1 MSKGLFLFHRWLGL
15 QIGSEGIVTIRW
27 RFQCVFAGLML
38 GVVVAGCGRRDNQAA
53 SLADAPLEAHQRE
66 LLEIAFHAASAIPSD
81 PHIKSRSQA
90 QAAVVTAC
98 LELNQPQRALGY
110 IERIDDWRRGTAYAD
125 LAKHCMRR
133 GFKTDVEAYLSHA
146 LKIAEGAEDWRKD
159 RIVGQVAVVRA
170 MSLPMADFDAEMAVQ
185 AKMVSSQQF
194 DALKEALAT
203 YVRLFNRVYSD
214 VQRRTTVEESIRA
227 SWDKMPGFVRLDL
240 MIDMIEHCLAHSDRT
255 KALDL
260 VKEAR
265 SIADSTSWQPTI
277 EIPLKAKLARL
288 RFLAGDPE
296 RASEE
301 AKDALEL
308 FDTKRDQIANIY
320 RAQTLRPI
328 AEAHRTMG
336 KADVAIDLYARAV
349 EAGVENPNS
358 RPRAEDLAA
367 TCCSMAM
374 QGAEPSLELLSR
386 IREIR
391 EGLGDPW

>member
-1 MSKGLFLFHRWLGL
+1 MAKRLFLFRRWLGL
-15 QIGSEGIVTIRW
+15 QIGSEGSVTIRW
-27 RFQCVFAGLML
+27 HFSCVFVGLTL
-38 GVVVAGCGRRDNQAA
+38 GVVLAGCGRRDSQAV
-53 SLADAPLEAHQRE
+53 SLADAPLEAYQRE
-66 LLEIAFHAASAIPSD
+66 LLEIAFRAASAIPSD

-90 QAAVVTAC
+90 QAGVVTAC
-98 LELNQPQRALGY
+98 LALNQPQRALGY

-125 LAKHCMRR
+125 LAMHCLQR
-133 GFKTDVEAYLSHA
+133 GYKTNVEAYLGTA

-159 RIVGQVAVVRA
+159 RIVDQVAVVRA
-170 MSLPMADFDAEMAVQ
+170 MSRPAADFDAETAAL

-194 DALKEALAT
+194 DVLKEALAT
-203 YVRLFNRVYSD
+203 YVRLFDRVYSD
-214 VQRRTTVEESIRA
+214 VERRTTVEASIRA
-227 SWDKMPGFVRLDL
+227 SWDKIPGFVRLDL
-240 MIDMIEHCLAHSDRT
+240 LMDMIEHCLAHSDRT

-265 SIADSTSWQPTI
+265 EIADSTSWQPTI
-277 EIPLKAKLARL
+277 EIPVKAKLARL

-308 FDTKRDQIANIY
+308 FDAKRDQIANIY

-328 AEAHRTMG
+328 AEAHRAMG
-336 KADVAIDLYARAV
+336 KADIAMDLYARAV

-367 TCCSMAM
+367 TCCSMAT

-386 IREIR
+386 IREIQ

>member
-1 MSKGLFLFHRWLGL
+1 VGL
-15 QIGSEGIVTIRW
+15 V
-27 RFQCVFAGLML
+27 L
-38 GVVVAGCGRRDNQAA
+38 GVVVAGCGRRDEQAA
-53 SLADAPLEAHQRE
+53 AVSLVDAPLEAYQRE
-66 LLEIAFHAASAIPSD
+66 LLEIAFNAASAIPSD

-125 LAKHCMRR
+125 LAMYCLQHE
-133 GFKTDVEAYLSHA
+133 FKTDVEPFLSLA
-146 LKIAEGAEDWRKD
+146 MKTAGEAEDWRKD
-159 RIVGQVAVVRA
+159 RIVGKVAVVRA
-170 MSLPMADFDAEMAVQ
+170 TSRPVADFDAEMETL
-185 AKMVSSQQF
+185 AKMVAGQQF
-194 DALKEALAT
+194 DALKETLAT

-214 VQRRTTVEESIRA
+214 VERRARVEERIRA
-227 SWDKMPGFVRLDL
+227 SWDKTPGFVRLDL
-240 MIDMIEHCLAHSDRT
+240 LMDMIEHCLAHSDRT
-255 KALDL
+255 KALAW
-260 VKEAR
+260 VQEAR
-265 SIADSTSWQPTI
+265 EIADSASWQPTI

-308 FDTKRDQIANIY
+308 FDAKRDQIANIY

-328 AEAHRTMG
+328 AEAHRAMG

-367 TCCSMAM
+367 TCCSMAV

-386 IREIR
+386 IRDIR

>member
-1 MSKGLFLFHRWLGL
+1 M

-27 RFQCVFAGLML
+27 HFSCVFVGLTL
-38 GVVVAGCGRRDNQAA
+38 GVVLAGCDRRSEQAT
-53 SLADAPLEAHQRE
+53 SLTDTPLEAYQRE
-66 LLEIAFHAASAIPSD
+66 LLEIAFKAACAIPSD

-90 QAAVVTAC
+90 QAGVVTAC
-98 LELNQPQRALGY
+98 LALNQPQRALGY

-125 LAKHCMRR
+125 LAMHCLQR
-133 GFKTDVEAYLSHA
+133 GFKTNVEAYLGRA

-170 MSLPMADFDAEMAVQ
+170 MSGPVADFDAEMATL

-194 DALKEALAT
+194 DALKEALGT
-203 YVRLFNRVYSD
+203 YVRIFNRVYSD
-214 VQRRTTVEESIRA
+214 IERRTQVEQCIRA
-227 SWDKMPGFVRLDL
+227 SWDKTPGFVRLGLL
-240 MIDMIEHCLAHSDRT
+240 MDMIEHCLAHSDRT

-265 SIADSTSWQPTI
+265 EIADSASWQPTI

-296 RASEE
+296 RAKEE
-301 AKDALEL
+301 AKEALES
-308 FDTKRDQIANIY
+308 FEAKRDRIANVY

-328 AEAHRTMG
+328 AEAYQAMDEPDR
-336 KADVAIDLYARAV
+336 ACDLYVRAL
-349 EAGVENPNS
+349 EAGMENPNS

-367 TCCSMAM
+367 TCCSMAVH
-374 QGAEPSLELLSR
+374 GTEPSPALLGR
-386 IREIR
+386 IREILD
-391 EGLGDPW
+391 GLGDPW